1 MKYITITVL
10 FLLTLFS
17 CEKSKIPTEPKKNE
31 RIITMNQITTNYD
44 TLVNKVKLKGSI
56 DAYDELFF
64 SFMDSNEAERT
75 DSMMVYSKIMAEKYN
90 YQKAYLDYFK
100 ALCEKFNIYIDYPHY
115 DKLDIS
121 KMPEDS
127 KKQAKGWLNQ
137 MLEKKIITKEQYDA
151 IKK

>member
-17 CEKSKIPTEPKKNE
+17 CEKSKIPIEPKKDE

-44 TLVNKVKLKGSI
+44 TLVNRVKLKGSN

-64 SFMDSNEAERT
+64 SFMDSNEHERT

-100 ALCEKFNIYIDYPHY
+100 ALCEKFDIYIDYPHY
-115 DKLDIS
+115 DKLDVS

-127 KKQAKGWLNQ
+127 KKQVKEWLNQ
-137 MLEKKIITKEQYDA
+137 MLEKKIIIKEQYDA